1 MILNF
6 TDFLWE
12 PSRAF
17 FEPSRT
23 FSNFLAS
30 LLESSR
36 TFSNLLELSR
46 TYLIYVLGLICL
58 ISRRISQ
65 KTMSHGDALLSCSK
79 CIPTDT
85 LACSKCIASQ
95 KSSHH
100 EAWFSGQ
107 DALDRGDHHCQAC
120 FGQGSSNR
128 FIEKELVLTK
138 AGKGMRKGSDKSS
151 GSGKSNDGKGLDKSS
166 GKSDSGKGFHWRDDR
181 APQEL
186 RQVGLRQGLPLTLAG
201 RTPTRFP
208 ASWPLT
214 WAYVDSD
221 QSDDVSCQSPAG
233 GSRHVQSDD
242 GTDSS
247 SHDSPGV
254 QSDNSSY
261 DSTDTSS
268 TDRSRTPQRLT
279 QT

>member
-1 MILNF
+1 MADYEHCWWHCNIVHGYYEG
-6 TDFLWE
+6 T
-12 PSRAF
+12 
-17 FEPSRT
+17 
-23 FSNFLAS
+23 
-30 LLESSR
+30 
-36 TFSNLLELSR
+36 
-46 TYLIYVLGLICL
+46 GLIA
-58 ISRRISQ
+58 I
-65 KTMSHGDALLSCSK
+65 D
-79 CIPTDT
+79 TDT
-85 LACSKCIASQ
+85 VACSKCIASK
-95 KSSHH
+95 KSLH

-107 DALDRGDHHCQAC
+107 DFLDRGDHHCQAC
-120 FGQGSSNR
+120 FGQGSSNPKC
-128 FIEKELVLTK
+128 IEKELVLSK

-166 GKSDSGKGFHWRDDR
+166 GKSDSGKGFHSQDDR

-208 ASWPLT
+208 ASWPLK

-247 SHDSPGV
+247 SGDV
-254 QSDNSSY
+254 SSY

-268 TDRSRTPQRLT
+268 SDRSRSPQRLT
-279 QT
+279 RTQPSVPSEIHQDVATERPSSEDIKNTLAYLSEVWAVRSK

>member
-1 MILNF
+1 
-6 TDFLWE
+6 
-12 PSRAF
+12 
-17 FEPSRT
+17 
-23 FSNFLAS
+23 
-30 LLESSR
+30 
-36 TFSNLLELSR
+36 
-46 TYLIYVLGLICL
+46 
-58 ISRRISQ
+58 
-65 KTMSHGDALLSCSK
+65 MSHGDALLSCSK

-95 KSSHH
+95 KTYGLKHGSPDKTPSRHILL

-120 FGQGSSNR
+120 FGQGSSNPKC
-128 FIEKELVLTK
+128 IEKELVLSK

-166 GKSDSGKGFHWRDDR
+166 GKSDSGKGFHWRDDG
-181 APQEL
+181 APQ
-186 RQVGLRQGLPLTLAG
+186 GTGDALTLAG

-208 ASWPLT
+208 ASWPLE
-214 WAYVDSD
+214 WANVDSD

-268 TDRSRTPQRLT
+268 TDRSRSPQRLT
-279 QT
+279 QTPNCQPESSNRTAEQRGH

>member
-1 MILNF
+1 
-6 TDFLWE
+6 
-12 PSRAF
+12 
-17 FEPSRT
+17 
-23 FSNFLAS
+23 
-30 LLESSR
+30 
-36 TFSNLLELSR
+36 
-46 TYLIYVLGLICL
+46 
-58 ISRRISQ
+58 
-65 KTMSHGDALLSCSK
+65 MSHGDALLSCSK
-79 CIPTDT
+79 CRPTDT

-95 KSSHH
+95 KTYGLKHGSPDKTPSRHILL

-107 DALDRGDHHCQAC
+107 DFLDRGDHHCQAC

-208 ASWPLT
+208 ASWPLK

-233 GSRHVQSDD
+233 GSRHVS
-242 GTDSS
+242 DSS

-261 DSTDTSS
+261 ASTDTSS
-268 TDRSRTPQRLT
+268 TDRSRSPQR
-279 QT
+279 